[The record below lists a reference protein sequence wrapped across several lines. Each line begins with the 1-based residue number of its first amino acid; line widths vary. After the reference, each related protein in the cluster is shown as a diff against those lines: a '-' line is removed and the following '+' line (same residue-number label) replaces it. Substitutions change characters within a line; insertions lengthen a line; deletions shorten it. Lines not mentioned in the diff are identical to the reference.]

1 MAEVKRPTLRIQE
14 HIEKLR
20 CAGLDTQMFFDAL
33 TGIRDDRVITKD
45 QRDALY
51 KLVAME
57 GFIWYLEAL
66 RGEPVDRIA
75 LTVKANELAEQNAA
89 AIKKRSPGD
98 TASELLG
105 MDLSQ
110 P

>member
-1 MAEVKRPTLRIQE
+1 MVEVKRPTLRIQE
-14 HIEKLR
+14 HIDKLR

-33 TGIRDDRVITKD
+33 TGIRDDTVITKE

-75 LTVKANELAEQNAA
+75 LAEKAAELAEQNAA

-98 TASELLG
+98 TAASLLG
-105 MDLSQ
+105 LDPTQ
-110 P
+110 G